1 MIGGA
6 RLVEGTTSVVSSVSC
21 HHRGYGQETRALAY
35 LCRQDAEME
44 RQRLVFENPRNGK
57 RRISLSYIAVQL
69 DTVTSIRLPFKTEWS
84 DVWQNFAK

>member
-44 RQRLVFENPRNGK
+44 R
-57 RRISLSYIAVQL
+57 
-69 DTVTSIRLPFKTEWS
+69 
-84 DVWQNFAK
+84 